1 MKIKHIMGKN
11 GYWDENGYWEAKP
24 KENSSDIYELRIYR
38 HIQYSYCG
46 CRYQL
51 VSPRNDR
58 YQYTTI
64 LKTDSKEEVK
74 MTIDLMGLRIVQAII
89 FMQEKSNED
98 TMIPCTII
106 YLKV

>member
-1 MKIKHIMGKN
+1 MKIKHIMKKN
-11 GYWDENGYWEAKP
+11 GYWMSSPIK
-24 KENSSDIYELRIYR
+24 NSSEIYELRIYR
-38 HIQYSYCG
+38 NLEYSYYG

-74 MTIDLMGLRIVQAII
+74 ITLNLIGLKVKIVNI

-98 TMIPCTII
+98 TIIPCTII

>member
-1 MKIKHIMGKN
+1 MKIKHIMKKN
-11 GYWDENGYWEAKP
+11 GYWMSSPIK
-24 KENSSDIYELRIYR
+24 NSSEIYELRIYR
-38 HIQYSYCG
+38 NLEYSYYG
-46 CRYQL
+46 CRYEL

-74 MTIDLMGLRIVQAII
+74 INLDLIGLRIKKVNI

>member
-1 MKIKHIMGKN
+1 MKIKHIMKKN
-11 GYWDENGYWEAKP
+11 GYWVSSPIK
-24 KENSSDIYELRIYR
+24 NSPEIYELRIYR
-38 HIQYSYCG
+38 NLEYSHYG

-51 VSPRNDR
+51 VSPRNES

-74 MTIDLMGLRIVQAII
+74 MTLDLIGLRIKKVNI

>member
-1 MKIKHIMGKN
+1 MKIKHIMKKN
-11 GYWDENGYWEAKP
+11 GYWMSSPIK
-24 KENSSDIYELRIYR
+24 NSSEIYELRIYR
-38 HIQYSYCG
+38 NLEYSHYG

-51 VSPRNDR
+51 VSPRNES

-74 MTIDLMGLRIVQAII
+74 ITLNLIGLRVKIVNI

-98 TMIPCTII
+98 TIIPFTII

>member
-1 MKIKHIMGKN
+1 MKIKHIMKKN
-11 GYWDENGYWEAKP
+11 GCWMADPIK
-24 KENSSDIYELRIYR
+24 NSSEIYTLRIYR
-38 HIQYSYCG
+38 NIKYSYYG

-51 VSPRNDR
+51 VSPRNER

-74 MTIDLMGLRIVQAII
+74 MNLNLIGLSVKKVNIL
-89 FMQEKSNED
+89 MQEKSNED
-98 TMIPCTII
+98 TIIPCSII

>member
-1 MKIKHIMGKN
+1 MNIKHIKNKN
-11 GYWDENGYWEAKP
+11 GYWETKL
-24 KENSSDIYELRIYR
+24 KENTSEIYKLRIYR
-38 HIQYSYCG
+38 NLEYSYYG

-51 VSPRNDR
+51 VSPRNER

-74 MTIDLMGLRIVQAII
+74 MNLNLIGLRVEKVNI
-89 FMQEKSNED
+89 FMQENSNED
-98 TMIPCTII
+98 TIIPCTII

>member
-1 MKIKHIMGKN
+1 MKINHIGLN
-11 GYWDENGYWEAKP
+11 SFFSWSIYWDINN
-24 KENSSDIYELRIYR
+24 KESTSDIYELRIYKN
-38 HIQYSYCG
+38 IEYSYYG

-64 LKTDSKEEVK
+64 LKTDSKEEMK
-74 MTIDLMGLRIVQAII
+74 MTLDLMGLRAKKVDI
-89 FMQEKSNED
+89 FVQEKSNED
-98 TMIPCTII
+98 TIIPCSTI